1 MDEEISGINV
11 TPLVDITLVLL
22 IVFMVTARIIDRES
36 IAVDLPKAS
45 TGAVEARVFAV
56 GVDASGGASVEGK
69 AVDDGELGRA
79 ADRALARD
87 NGVRVVIE
95 AARSSPHGAVIHVVD
110 VLRTR
115 GMTRIAFAV
124 ERADP

>member
-22 IVFMVTARIIDRES
+22 IVFMVTARIIDREA

-45 TGAVEARVFAV
+45 TGASEARVFAV
-56 GVDASGGASVEGK
+56 GVDASGGASVDGRV
-69 AVDDGELGRA
+69 VDDGELARA
-79 ADRALARD
+79 AERAVAHD
-87 NGVRVVIE
+87 KSVRAVVE
-95 AARSSPHGAVIHVVD
+95 ASRSSPHGAVIHVVD
-110 VLRTR
+110 VLRAR

-124 ERADP
+124 ERAEP